1 MDLSGVIAR
10 KIWEQKLFCAAALPH
25 LHSPLELILRR
36 HKNGGRA
43 QYRDQLQ
50 TTLQR
55 KPNNAV
61 LHKWKRKERQD
72 IPWSKES
79 TASRICI
86 FFDKSKNTQEIQ
98 GQWLGYLSQQQGAWE
113 LFWTKI
119 KIWPSQS
126 NWVSKAFFQ
135 YFGAIL
141 GRAQEFISLH
151 KVLWAINFVILT
163 LPCCCWNKQH
173 RTIKFYS
180 SVKTQQ

>member
-1 MDLSGVIAR
+1 MQLCIHSTSSCQNWIFCQNLIFVSPSIFLPLHYHFGTLPHCNCAGIIIISIVDINIIR
-10 KIWEQKLFCAAALPH
+10 KLFFAATLPH
-25 LHSPLELILRR
+25 LHSPLELILRWQ
-36 HKNGGRA
+36 KNRGRA

-72 IPWSKES
+72 ILWSKES
-79 TASRICI
+79 TTSRICI

-119 KIWPSQS
+119 KIWPSQW
-126 NWVSKAFFQ
+126 NWVSKAFFNT
-135 YFGAIL
+135 L
-141 GRAQEFISLH
+141 AQF
-151 KVLWAINFVILT
+151 
-163 LPCCCWNKQH
+163 
-173 RTIKFYS
+173 
-180 SVKTQQ
+180 